1 MVEKVTERIWGARRY
16 WSEVLLLNYDV
27 SVNKYGVKCGT
38 SLKPWENNGCINYTG
53 LYGWFQWYFRYFLG
67 RRSSDDERQ
76 INRWKKLWIGLKAN

>member
-1 MVEKVTERIWGARRY
+1 MVQKVMERIWWAGRY

-27 SVNKYGVKCGT
+27 SINKYGVKCGT
-38 SLKPWENNGCINYTG
+38 SLKLWENNWWINHTN
-53 LYGWFQWYFRYFLG
+53 LYGWFQRYFRYFLG